1 MPKTRILKSFSSLKR
16 SVDIRVLVRSNYI
29 PSQMRV
35 ILQDFL
41 GLSQKPESD
50 HEHLKAAMKWL
61 CRAQDITGTGGC
73 SASYRFDSGWAQPY
87 PETTGYIISTFL
99 RYAGFSKDDSYLT
112 RAKQMGDWEI
122 EIQLPS
128 GAVRGGSGVNP
139 YPIVFNTGM
148 VILGWTDLYNRTR
161 EEKYLNAA
169 VRAANWLS
177 DIIDEDGK
185 WSRYVYNDIPHA
197 YHSRVSWSLLEVY
210 KATSVRKYYEVA
222 EKNIKWVLS
231 NVKGNDWIDGMG
243 FSGKEDPFTH
253 TIAYTLRGLL
263 ECGCI
268 FEGEMKDLTHQ
279 VVVRIAEKLMLK
291 YELNKKHPNA
301 TPGHLSGRF
310 DSNWKSDKSFSCLT
324 GNAQIAIIWLRLF
337 QIYNDARFLNS
348 ALKILDLLK
357 GHQNIKTRN
366 EGIRGAIGGSYPIW
380 GDYMTYAYPNW
391 AVKFFA
397 DALMIQ
403 ENVMNELDTDK

>member
-1 MPKTRILKSFSSLKR
+1 MQQTRILKSFRTFKR
-16 SVDIRVLVRSNYI
+16 SLDIGVFVRSLLY

-35 ILQDFL
+35 IFRDLF
-41 GLSQKPESD
+41 GLTHKPESD
-50 HEHLKAAMKWL
+50 LSHLKAAMEWL
-61 CRAQDITGTGGC
+61 CRAQDATGTGGC
-73 SASYRFDSGWAQPY
+73 SASYRFACGWAQPY

-99 RYAGFSKDDSYLT
+99 LYAAFSRDSSYIT

-148 VILGWTDLYNRTR
+148 VILGWTDLYNLTR
-161 EEKYLNAA
+161 DEKYLSAA
-169 VRAANWLS
+169 VRAANWLC
-177 DIIDEDGK
+177 DNIDDDGK
-185 WSRYVYNDIPHA
+185 WSRHVYNDIPHA

-210 KATSVRKYYEVA
+210 KATTLRKYYEVA
-222 EKNIKWVLS
+222 TKNIKWVLS
-231 NVKGNDWIDGMG
+231 NVNSNDWIDYMG
-243 FSGKEDPFTH
+243 FSKKENPFTH

-268 FEGEMKDLTHQ
+268 FEGEMKNLTHQ
-279 VVVRIAEKLMLK
+279 LVVRVADRLMLK

-301 TPGHLSGRF
+301 APGHFPGRF
-310 DSNWKSDKSFSCLT
+310 DSNWQSDKSFSCLT
-324 GNAQIAIIWLRLF
+324 GNSQIAIIWLRLF
-337 QIYNDARFLNS
+337 QIYKDARFLNS
-348 ALKILDLLK
+348 ALNIMDLLK
-357 GHQNIKTRN
+357 GLQNIKSKN
-366 EGIRGAIGGSYPIW
+366 EGIRGALGGSYPIW
-380 GDYMTYAYPNW
+380 GDYMTYAFPNW

-403 ENVMNELDTDK
+403 ESVMNELEPSK

>member
-16 SVDIRVLVRSNYI
+16 SVDIGVIVRSFFI
-29 PSQMRV
+29 PSQMRL
-35 ILQDFL
+35 IFRDFF
-41 GLSQKPESD
+41 GLSQRLESD
-50 HEHLKAAMKWL
+50 HEHLKAAMEWL

-73 SASYRFDSGWAQPY
+73 SASYRFESGWAQPY

-99 RYAGFSKDDSYLT
+99 QYAGFSKDNSYVT

-148 VILGWTDLYNRTR
+148 VILGWTDLFNRTR
-161 EEKYLNAA
+161 EERYLNAA

-177 DIIDEDGK
+177 DNIDEDGK

-222 EKNIKWVLS
+222 AENIKWVLS

-243 FSGKEDPFTH
+243 FSRKEDPFTH

-268 FEGEMKDLTHQ
+268 FEGEMKNLTHQ
-279 VVVRIAEKLMLK
+279 IVVRIAEKLMLK

-301 TPGHLSGRF
+301 SPGHLPGRF

-357 GHQNIKTRN
+357 GHQNIKIRN

-380 GDYMTYAYPNW
+380 GDYMTYAFPNW

-403 ENVMNELDTDK
+403 ESVMNELDPSE